1 LSEDNSTLAISDK
14 QLLLPAALFQ
24 LLPNKNCLHS
34 IQASVNI
41 LPTRLANRPALR
53 AHRGTGGKI
62 EIGKEGRFS
71 HDG

>member
-1 LSEDNSTLAISDK
+1 
-14 QLLLPAALFQ
+14 
-24 LLPNKNCLHS
+24 
-34 IQASVNI
+34 
-41 LPTRLANRPALR
+41 LR